1 MEVEQMNH
9 MSNDQIRKRVKN
21 AKDSFERVRKDL
33 RKVQNF
39 KAASEIGARKK
50 DQYDIVSI
58 FYFLTSPFLDKGD
71 GRFVKQGGASYT
83 GEQPPSRLGKS
94 CRPSM

>member
-33 RKVQNF
+33 RKVQNA

-50 DQYDIVSI
+50 DQYEIVSI

-71 GRFVKQGGASYT
+71 GRFAKQGGTSHT

-94 CRPSM
+94 CRLGM

>member
-33 RKVQNF
+33 RKVQNA

-50 DQYDIVSI
+50 DQYEIVSI
-58 FYFLTSPFLDKGD
+58 FFIF
-71 GRFVKQGGASYT
+71 
-83 GEQPPSRLGKS
+83 
-94 CRPSM
+94 